1 MSAFLY
7 RLGRISARHPFR
19 VLGLWLVAAV
29 AIMALQG
36 TAGGQFDNSQRV
48 PGVESQH
55 AADVLDGR
63 FPSQGGLAARIVL
76 HTDDGRLDDADH
88 LPIVERVRDQLGGGV
103 AVAAV
108 TDPFAPESAAVSADG
123 QTGYIDVTY
132 ALDKLTVTQLHDAL
146 AVTDAA
152 RADGVQV
159 ELTGELA
166 LLAQKA
172 PSSELIRV
180 GGRDGS
186 SDRDR
191 AARHLRRRSRR
202 RRALG
207 RHGHPGVLAD
217 PLRHDRS
224 RRR

>member
-1 MSAFLY
+1 
-7 RLGRISARHPFR
+7 
-19 VLGLWLVAAV
+19 
-29 AIMALQG
+29 MALQG
-36 TAGGQFDNSQRV
+36 AAGGQFDNSQRV

-55 AADVLDGR
+55 AADVLDAR

-76 HTDDGRLDDADH
+76 HTDDGRLDDTEH
-88 LPIVERVRDQLGGGV
+88 RPVVEQARELLGAGV
-103 AVAAV
+103 SVAAV

-172 PSSELIRV
+172 PSSELIGV
-180 GGRDGS
+180 GVAIIVLLIAFGS
-186 SDRDR
+186 VV
-191 AARHLRRRSRR
+191 AMGLPIATALLGIFVG
-202 RRALG
+202 ALG
-207 RHGHPGVLAD
+207 VGVLSAVM
-217 PLRHDRS
+217 PNGTNNRPG
-224 RRR
+224 